1 MYRPGSGPR
10 WPSARARRPG
20 DGVTDP
26 QWSGVDQHKGDA
38 GAPVAAI
45 GPGVVGAALDHDV
58 ARLHLHRR
66 IVHVHLDLALE
77 HDDVID
83 GLGAVHARLVA
94 RREINDGEP
103 RPVRR
108 RGGADDARA
117 QILDLFPDRDVGR
130 RAVGRP
136 DQRRDGAGARI
147 LCIGGGALHE
157 HLGDVIGVV
166 AGHETANGRIL
177 FGHDCYPCL
186 QRGFPNIQS
195 SFAPTALISAPQ
207 CAKSSWMSLEN
218 CAGVRSTRSKL
229 FTRKNSRDCGNS
241 KTLATSA
248 WIFAT
253 SSGAMFAGP
262 NSTNQAVR
270 EKPGPPAS
278 AIVGKSGRSVARFSP
293 AAARIL
299 TFPVFS
305 CSSMLL
311 RLSSSIATSP
321 ASSAVAA
328 GAPAREGVCT
338 RLGAGLF
345 FKVFQR
351 RLASVAML

>member
-1 MYRPGSGPR
+1 MCRPRSGPR
-10 WPSARARRPG
+10 SPSARVRRPG
-20 DGVTDP
+20 DGVADP
-26 QWSGVDQHKGDA
+26 QRAGVDQHEDDA

-58 ARLHLHRR
+58 AGLHLHRR

-83 GLGAVHARLVA
+83 GLGAVHALLVA
-94 RREINDGEP
+94 RREVDDGEP

-108 RGGADDARA
+108 RGGADDAGA
-117 QILDLFPDRDVGR
+117 QILDLFPNRDVRR
-130 RAVGRP
+130 RAVARP
-136 DQRRDGAGARI
+136 DQRRDGAGTRM
-147 LCIGGGALHE
+147 LGVGRRALHD
-157 HLGDVIGVV
+157 HLGDVIGVM
-166 AGHETANGRIL
+166 AGHEAANRRIL
-177 FGHDCYPCL
+177 FRHDRYPSL
-186 QRGFPNIQS
+186 PARFPNIQS

-241 KTLATSA
+241 KALATSA

-253 SSGAMFAGP
+253 SSGAIFAGP
-262 NSTNQAVR
+262 NSANQAVV
-270 EKPGPPAS
+270 ENPGTPAS
-278 AIVGKSGRSVARFSP
+278 AIVGNSGRSTARFSP

-299 TFPVFS
+299 AFPTFS
-305 CSSMLL
+305 YSSMLL

-321 ASSAVAA
+321 ASRAVTA
-328 GAPAREGVCT
+328 GAAPR
-338 RLGAGLF
+338 
-345 FKVFQR
+345 
-351 RLASVAML
+351 